1 MASKTCPYRGER
13 RILQAFAVGN
23 HRSYLLFKRGHV
35 FHIHSTFVAHYSYFN
50 ESQINNLYKAA
61 VPYTGEIR
69 RELEKACVV

>member
-13 RILQAFAVGN
+13 RILQAFTRQL
-23 HRSYLLFKRGHV
+23 HPSYLLFKRGRV
-35 FHIHSTFVAHYSYFN
+35 FHIHQTFVTTYDYFGKF
-50 ESQINNLYKAA
+50 EINNLHKAA